1 MKEEQH
7 PRSFQNPL
15 NVHPASDHMIH
26 QSTNSDHAMD
36 VIEFTTAEKN
46 VKRNI
51 GRWRVNGDTSRNAE
65 TNKNHV
71 HYYTNK

>member
-1 MKEEQH
+1 
-7 PRSFQNPL
+7 
-15 NVHPASDHMIH
+15 MIH

-51 GRWRVNGDTSRNAE
+51 GRRRVNGDTSRNAE
-65 TNKNHV
+65 TNKLIM
-71 HYYTNK
+71 YLTFTQINKS

>member
-1 MKEEQH
+1 
-7 PRSFQNPL
+7 
-15 NVHPASDHMIH
+15 MIH

-51 GRWRVNGDTSRNAE
+51 GRWRVNGDTSRNVMLKKQ
-65 TNKNHV
+65 NKNLSTFL
-71 HYYTNK
+71 YGIYKSN